1 MNYKTKLYWTIAFA
15 ALLYLAWCL
24 WTGWESILQAFA
36 VFRWWILPVCLALA
50 FLNYIIR
57 SFKWQ
62 YYLKILEIHLPFRI
76 SFQVFL
82 AGLVMSATP
91 GKIGEVFKSYLV
103 KEINGTPMSRSAPI
117 IVAERFTDF
126 IAFVLMALLGVTLL
140 PNGGLVFSVSIGI
153 IVLFLVLISWKPA
166 AGALI
171 GLLARVPW
179 VNRHLE
185 KVRAA
190 YESTYRLIAP
200 WPLCWATSVSLI
212 SWFFEGVSFFLI
224 LWGFGHTL
232 PLTSVVFIYAFSTIV
247 GALFM
252 TPGGIGPTEGA
263 MGGMLI
269 LLYQI
274 PAGIAAS
281 ATLIVRICTLWYAVA
296 VGMAVLTICASNFTR
311 DPLAAISLDPE
322 SPEPAPSPEQVP

>member
-1 MNYKTKLYWTIAFA
+1 MNYKTKLYWTIACA
-15 ALLYLAWCL
+15 AALYLAWCL
-24 WTGWESILQAFA
+24 WTGWESILQALSA
-36 VFRWWILPVCLALA
+36 FRWWILPLCLALA
-50 FLNYIIR
+50 FLNYFIR
-57 SFKWQ
+57 YLKWH
-62 YYLKILEIHLPFRI
+62 YYLTILEIPLPRLV

-117 IVAERFTDF
+117 IAAERFTDF

-153 IVLFLVLISWKPA
+153 IVIILVLVSWRPA
-166 AGALI
+166 AEALI
-171 GLLARVPW
+171 GRLARLPVTG
-179 VNRHLE
+179 RHIE
-185 KVRAA
+185 KIHTA
-190 YESTYRLIAP
+190 YESIYRLIAP
-200 WPLCWATSVSLI
+200 RPLFWATSVSLI
-212 SWFFEGVSFFLI
+212 SWFFEGVSFYWI
-224 LWGFGHTL
+224 LWGFGQTL
-232 PLTSVVFIYAFSTIV
+232 PLTSVVFIYAFATIV

-269 LLYQI
+269 LLFQI
-274 PAGIAAS
+274 PAGTAAS

-296 VGMAVLTICASNFTR
+296 VGLLVLTWRASTFTR
-311 DPLAAISLDPE
+311 DPSAVVSKPAA
-322 SPEPAPSPEQVP
+322 